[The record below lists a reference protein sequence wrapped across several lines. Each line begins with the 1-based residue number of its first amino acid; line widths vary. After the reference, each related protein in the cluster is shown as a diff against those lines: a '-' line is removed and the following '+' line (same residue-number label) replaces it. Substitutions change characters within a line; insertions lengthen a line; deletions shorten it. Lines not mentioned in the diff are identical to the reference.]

1 MEQGSPENEQEENHE
16 EQMEQGFEKGVQL
29 GQPALAIDFQV
40 EMEQDED
47 AQTAKNQNVQAAE
60 NQVAIQVLGE
70 HISPRVQGQVVQA
83 DETQV
88 DQATKVQRARQ
99 QPMHQSA

>member
-47 AQTAKNQNVQAAE
+47 A
-60 NQVAIQVLGE
+60 
-70 HISPRVQGQVVQA
+70 
-83 DETQV
+83 
-88 DQATKVQRARQ
+88 
-99 QPMHQSA
+99 